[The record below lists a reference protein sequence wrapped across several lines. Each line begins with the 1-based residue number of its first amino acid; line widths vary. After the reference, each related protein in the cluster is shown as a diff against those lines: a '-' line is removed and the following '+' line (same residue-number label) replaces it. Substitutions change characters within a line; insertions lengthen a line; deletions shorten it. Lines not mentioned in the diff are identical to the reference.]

1 MFIVCKKMIQLQK
14 DIVNQ
19 EAEVIVIIGVILDGI
34 PCINNIIIE
43 NILSVTVVLLVADEF
58 RDY

>member
-1 MFIVCKKMIQLQK
+1 MIQLQK

-34 PCINNIIIE
+34 PCINNIVIE